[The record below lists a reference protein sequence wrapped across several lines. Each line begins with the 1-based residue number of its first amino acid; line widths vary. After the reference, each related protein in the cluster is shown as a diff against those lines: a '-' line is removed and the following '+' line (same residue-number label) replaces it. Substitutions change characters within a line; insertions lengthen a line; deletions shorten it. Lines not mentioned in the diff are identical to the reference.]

1 MTGAIALLIP
11 RVGITLVIVPVV
23 LIGLLTSLTLSLFTA
38 LYALVILIA
47 LILWARPR
55 LFNRKWDSPILT
67 IVLLIALAD
76 ALGFVGIIVAPPL
89 SLIIQILW
97 NRLVSHRSI
106 SGAAAQ
112 ISDLKERQS
121 RVKEFIEG
129 MDEPP
134 PALVSSSMERLTQL
148 MMKAEPVL
156 QASLADQ
163 PSEILSQIPLQP
175 EQEA

>member
-1 MTGAIALLIP
+1 
-11 RVGITLVIVPVV
+11 
-23 LIGLLTSLTLSLFTA
+23 
-38 LYALVILIA
+38 
-47 LILWARPR
+47 
-55 LFNRKWDSPILT
+55 LT

-76 ALGFVGIIVAPPL
+76 AFGFVGIIVAPPL